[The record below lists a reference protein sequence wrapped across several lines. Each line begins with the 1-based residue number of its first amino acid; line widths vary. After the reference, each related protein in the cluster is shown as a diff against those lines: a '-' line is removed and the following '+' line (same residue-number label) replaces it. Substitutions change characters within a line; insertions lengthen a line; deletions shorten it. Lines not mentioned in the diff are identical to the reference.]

1 MTDMGRGSV
10 RHILVSLVLLLPAL
24 AFADHELENRDL
36 RKGRALYAKH
46 CASCHGARLEGQ
58 PNWRRPGKDGIRP
71 APPHNETGHTWH
83 HDNQYLFDYT
93 KLGGKAQFEARGLPE
108 TESGMPGS
116 AEDLTDDAIWDILAY
131 IRSTWSDRIRR
142 IQATTNPRHQ
152 R

>member
-1 MTDMGRGSV
+1 MSLRTVISVKGGRYTPSTAPPV
-10 RHILVSLVLLLPAL
+10 TEP
-24 AFADHELENRDL
+24 DL
-36 RKGRALYAKH
+36 KASRTGGDPGRTE
-46 CASCHGARLEGQ
+46 SG
-58 PNWRRPGKDGIRP
+58 PP
-71 APPHNETGHTWH
+71 PPHNETGHTWH

-93 KLGGKAQFEARGLPE
+93 KLGGKALFEARGLPE